1 METNKTNSSNP
12 KDHTSRLKEQLKDL
26 SRHLRED
33 VSKVD
38 DLQAKA
44 LFEVSAEVIDG
55 LHKAFT
61 DYEQKN
67 EKAWTKPTV

>member
-1 METNKTNSSNP
+1 METGKDNSRNP
-12 KDHTSRLKEQLKDL
+12 TDHTARLKEEFKSISQ
-26 SRHLRED
+26 HLRED
-33 VSKVD
+33 VKKVD

-55 LHKAFT
+55 LHKAFS

-67 EKAWTKPTV
+67 EKGWIK